1 MKLKARWVWP
11 FLAFGAILVAVY
23 ALIALLPKSPRYQ
36 GKTFYQW
43 ASELQQ
49 AHANYS
55 DPDRSKKIESTSAA
69 IRAMGTNGLPLVM
82 ADLRARL
89 TIKDRVI
96 AWLAPRAKFL
106 TLKPVNASD
115 RWVRGIRAMEVLG
128 PLGKPYLPEIITMV
142 SNSTG
147 YSEGAL
153 LAIGPDALPAFTNF
167 LAHSKFPQTGN
178 LIGNFANA
186 VYANR
191 IGTEQAAVAI
201 PYLVQVFKSTDS
213 HGRWY
218 AASAFGAVHQDPAV
232 CIPLLISGLT
242 DTNASVRESCVQ
254 SLGAFGEAASEHAG
268 KLAEVFDKMDALTR
282 RSICGA
288 LGNFRSAAP
297 VCVPVLVRGAAD
309 PDQNVRLA
317 AVVSL
322 GQLSAQP
329 EKTIPVLS
337 QALEDPNQFVRLMAA
352 QSLGLFGRRATNA
365 LPVLERARSDP
376 DAAVR
381 DVATTAIKRIKEGW

>member
-1 MKLKARWVWP
+1 MNLKRHRVWLL
-11 FLAFGAILVAVY
+11 LALP
-23 ALIALLPKSPRYQ
+23 ALLVVVFYASYKKPLRYE

-49 AHANYS
+49 AQANYS
-55 DPDRSKKIESTSAA
+55 DPDRGKKIETTSAA

-82 ADLRARL
+82 ADLRARP
-89 TIKDRVI
+89 TVKERVI
-96 AWLAPRAKFL
+96 SWLAPRAKFL
-106 TLKPVNASD
+106 KFKPVNVSD
-115 RWVRGIRAMEVLG
+115 RWVRGIRTMEVLG

-153 LAIGPDALPAFTNF
+153 MAIGPDALPAFTNF

-178 LIGNFANA
+178 LIGSFANA

-191 IGTEQAAVAI
+191 ISPEQAAVAL

-218 AASAFGAVHQDPAV
+218 AASAFGAVHQEPDI

-242 DTNASVRESCVQ
+242 DPAASVRESCVQ

-268 KLAEVFDKMDALTR
+268 KLAEAFDGTDALTR

-288 LGNFRSAAP
+288 LGNFRSTAAIS
-297 VCVPVLVRGAAD
+297 VPVLVRGAAD
-309 PDQNVRLA
+309 PDQNVRVA
-317 AVVSL
+317 AVVAL
-322 GQLSAQP
+322 GQLAALPDQA
-329 EKTIPVLS
+329 IPALS
-337 QALEDPNQFVRLMAA
+337 RAVDDTNQVVRLMAA
-352 QSLGLFGRRATNA
+352 QSLGLFSKSATNA
-365 LPVLERARSDP
+365 LPVLERACSDP
-376 DAAVR
+376 DASVR
-381 DVATTAIKRIKEGW
+381 NIAATAIKRIKEGW